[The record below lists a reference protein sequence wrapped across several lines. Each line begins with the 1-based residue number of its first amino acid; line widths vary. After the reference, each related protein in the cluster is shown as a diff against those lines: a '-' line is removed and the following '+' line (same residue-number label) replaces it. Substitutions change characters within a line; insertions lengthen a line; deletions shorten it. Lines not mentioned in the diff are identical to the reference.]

1 MKSRSHTSVLL
12 APVLLL
18 LTILTVPSHIC
29 AQATSGS
36 VLGEVRVSP
45 GNPISKPILVTLQ
58 GRGTIVGQAYTDE
71 EGHFFFNN
79 LPGNVYHIVIN
90 EDGYD
95 PVNEQV
101 VSDPETSPMRLVNI
115 YLVPHNAEKS
125 RDTAVAGENAYLTNE
140 AEYGKV
146 YPKDAIR
153 EFKAG
158 KKADQKGKVDEAIHH
173 YEKAVSLAPTF
184 YMARNNLGTL
194 YLGKA
199 DYTAAQGQFDKVIG
213 TNPNDVSAYFNLANL
228 YLLQNRYDDAERFVE
243 KGLSKQSSSA
253 FGNFLRG
260 SLYARTG
267 NTHQAEASLR
277 RSLELDPKMAQTH
290 LALVNLFMQEKRSA
304 DAIAELKTFLKEFP
318 EHQFAPKARDVLNRL
333 ENLGAQ
339 PN

>member
-1 MKSRSHTSVLL
+1 
-12 APVLLL
+12 
-18 LTILTVPSHIC
+18 
-29 AQATSGS
+29 
-36 VLGEVRVSP
+36 
-45 GNPISKPILVTLQ
+45 
-58 GRGTIVGQAYTDE
+58 
-71 EGHFFFNN
+71 
-79 LPGNVYHIVIN
+79 
-90 EDGYD
+90 
-95 PVNEQV
+95 
-101 VSDPETSPMRLVNI
+101 
-115 YLVPHNAEKS
+115 
-125 RDTAVAGENAYLTNE
+125 
-140 AEYGKV
+140 
-146 YPKDAIR
+146 
-153 EFKAG
+153 
-158 KKADQKGKVDEAIHH
+158 
-173 YEKAVSLAPTF
+173 
-184 YMARNNLGTL
+184 MARNNLGTL